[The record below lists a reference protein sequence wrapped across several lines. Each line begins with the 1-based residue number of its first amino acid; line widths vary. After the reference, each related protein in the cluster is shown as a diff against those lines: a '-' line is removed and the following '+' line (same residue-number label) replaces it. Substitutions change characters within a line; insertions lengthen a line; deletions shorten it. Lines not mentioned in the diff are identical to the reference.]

1 MTEPISDVSDSE
13 LLQEVQVIEREVQT
27 NETTHLIKKLS
38 VVQAK
43 NQFRKP
49 LPSEELDEMK
59 CYRFVSFF
67 LKLGVI

>member
-13 LLQEVQVIEREVQT
+13 LLEEVQVIESKAQT
-27 NETTHLIKKLS
+27 SEMTMRLIKKPS

-49 LPSEELDEMK
+49 LPSEQLDEMK
-59 CYRFVSFF
+59 CYRFV
-67 LKLGVI
+67 

>member
-49 LPSEELDEMK
+49 LLSEQLDEMK
-59 CYRFVSFF
+59 CYRFV
-67 LKLGVI
+67 

>member
-1 MTEPISDVSDSE
+1 M
-13 LLQEVQVIEREVQT
+13 IERKAQT
-27 NETTHLIKKLS
+27 NEMTVYLIQKLS

-59 CYRFVSFF
+59 HYRFVQFL
-67 LKLGVI
+67 LKLGAI